1 MAYLVCLFVR
11 SLSSFVDSFV
21 SLYRSILDAHCLR
34 CFSLFQSVK
43 RPKSLGNVTEHLGPE
58 SPSSEWS
65 EVSFPPSGDWSPP
78 VFIRTKDPREEQ
90 RKQYEKDCR

>member
-1 MAYLVCLFVR
+1 MDYLVCLFVR
-11 SLSSFVDSFV
+11 SLSSFVDSFL
-21 SLYRSILDAHCLR
+21 SLCRSILDSSYLR
-34 CFSLFQSVK
+34 LFSLFQSIK

-65 EVSFPPSGDWSPP
+65 EVSFPLSGGWSPP

>member
-1 MAYLVCLFVR
+1 MFFLDVLVAVASLNHKVPNVSSDC
-11 SLSSFVDSFV
+11 SLSYSYLQSF
-21 SLYRSILDAHCLR
+21 
-34 CFSLFQSVK
+34 K
-43 RPKSLGNVTEHLGPE
+43 RPKSLSNVTDHAGHE

-65 EVSFPPSGDWSPP
+65 EVTFPPLSGGWSPP